1 MRFPFLQA
9 RQKEA
14 DLRSSRIN
22 VALLLLSFVFLT
34 AILSVNGVR
43 QWQQDHQRFIR
54 EVEVTLENYVQQSG
68 LLAQAG
74 FHTNVMFSRGY
85 LPLFER
91 TIEGDSAARDALWQ
105 EMQQA
110 IFNLTG
116 YAVLDADGR
125 TLFQGGQSL
134 HNDELTDIWV
144 NILSLDEQN
153 GVFTLRYGAA
163 GGFYFYNRFTD
174 SQGNIRYYVSR
185 RSYSKLS
192 SIIYEGGFPGFEML
206 LIDTRTNTIAMREDY
221 YADSA
226 NQPRLQ
232 PSDAENILYRTRIPF
247 THWDVIAL
255 PVSPPLPLVIWE
267 RARNPVQVLLVFM
280 LLSSVLWWLLRRQ
293 EKQAIR
299 LDRQRRVS
307 EQRADR
313 ALSAIDDAYI
323 STDALGY
330 IDYVNPKGAALLIE
344 QGMADFQGKRLT
356 ELWPD
361 SQALWNRGLSAE
373 EIESLPARL
382 RQLTVSISQEVRIL
396 EQTCNPLFEG
406 RRITGNVWLLRD
418 ITESMHAQTI
428 LEESRQRY
436 KALFEEASVGHCLLD
451 IRSFMNGGQDVR
463 LLKVNDATVRMM
475 QARDEAH
482 LLQHYKTLTRPEHN
496 EFQAALQRMRTLG
509 LQTTQFEVA
518 VQTLGHEPRYF
529 WVNLSLRTGQ
539 EGQALASLIDITEQK
554 QSTEKIREREA
565 FWSRVTASLP
575 DLMYVVKIDENLN
588 TNIVYANRSIGALLG
603 FPRNEDPRYD
613 WKLYSLESERAII
626 QDALQRNRNTP
637 MGKTNESILRF
648 RHYDG
653 SIRVI
658 KFLDTPFSQDDA
670 GFVDCYVGSARD
682 VTEDFEQQEQT
693 LESERRYRLL
703 AENISDVIWATDLN
717 LNFNFVSSSVESLLG
732 YKPDELL
739 REGVKAIFKH
749 RDIHSIT
756 YKIRHEIKQ
765 ALEQPEKSR
774 HRNVIIR
781 KDVTATSKNGS
792 EVLLE
797 LQASPLWNDVG
808 ELQGIIGICRDVGEA
823 RHLEQELRLAAEVF
837 ANSNEAILITDNRL
851 RIVKFNQAF
860 STIAGYNASEI
871 IGKTPDVFIASE
883 RHEAHFFTTIGEALV
898 IDGYW
903 QGEITYRKANGETR
917 TGWAGVSAIRNDDHE
932 VQSLII
938 IMSDITER
946 KVIEERIHKLAY
958 YDPLTGL
965 PNRSQLN
972 ERLNV
977 MLSTAATSDHSVA
990 LLFIDLDRFKP
1001 INDSMGH
1008 PAGDQVLKEVAQ
1020 RLQNC
1025 VKKHD
1030 LVCRMGGDEFTVAL
1044 GGQLNNDSA
1053 ADTAVKVAERILHAL
1068 NRPYFLDQRE
1078 VFLSGSIGIAIY
1090 PHDGT
1095 SVIELLKNADM
1106 AMYHAKDLGRDNV
1119 QFFNE
1124 AMNQKAVQLLE
1135 LENDLRHA
1143 LERNELEL
1151 YYQPQYL
1158 SATGEAIAAEA
1169 LLRWHHPQKGTIPP
1183 GLFIPI
1189 IEDTG
1194 LIVPIGQWVLEQACR
1209 QLARWQQAGLRLQRV
1224 AVNVSVRQFKQ
1235 DEFLLIVR
1243 NAITQSGIR
1252 PDQLELEL
1260 TESILIDDIEHTLE
1274 VLNGLRAMGVRTAID
1289 DFGTGYSSLNYL
1301 KQFPVDILKI
1311 DRSFIQN
1318 LPGNNDDAQITRTI
1332 IAMAHNLGMGVIAE
1346 GVETSEQ
1353 LQFLVSAQ
1361 CEEVQGF
1368 LFSKPLPHE
1377 ACRQLLQDN
1386 HGH

>member
-1 MRFPFLQA
+1 MHFPLLPAGQG
-9 RQKEA
+9 ET
-14 DLRSSRIN
+14 LRSSRIN
-22 VALLLLSFVFLT
+22 LPLLLLSFVFLT
-34 AILSVNGVR
+34 SILAFNGVGQWR
-43 QWQQDHQRFIR
+43 QEQQRFAN
-54 EVEVTLENYVQQSG
+54 EVKLTLENYAQQSG

-74 FHTNVMFSRGY
+74 YHTNVMFSRGY
-85 LPLFER
+85 RKL
-91 TIEGDSAARDALWQ
+91 IEQSIGGDSNARQALWQ

-116 YAVLDADGR
+116 YAMLDDQGNALLYDGP
-125 TLFQGGQSL
+125 LLNSA
-134 HNDELTDIWV
+134 ELTDIWV
-144 NILSLDEQN
+144 NILSLDDDQ
-153 GVFTLRYGAA
+153 GIFTLRYGAQ
-163 GGFYFYNRFTD
+163 GGFYFYNRFSD

-185 RSYSKLS
+185 RAYSKLS
-192 SIIYEGGFPGFEML
+192 SIIYDGDFPGFEMI
-206 LIDTRTNTIAMREDY
+206 LIDTRTNTIGMRENY

-226 NQPRLQ
+226 NQPPLRADDEQ
-232 PSDAENILYRTRIPF
+232 AVVHRVRIPF

-255 PVSPPLPLVIWE
+255 PVHTNSYDIVWNRIRTPL
-267 RARNPVQVLLVFM
+267 QVLLVFIA
-280 LLSSVLWWLLRRQ
+280 LSSILWWLLRKQERQ
-293 EKQAIR
+293 AHR
-299 LDRQRRVS
+299 LEQQRRVS

-313 ALSAIDDAYI
+313 ALNAIDDAYI
-323 STDALGY
+323 STDILSV
-330 IDYVNPKGAALLIE
+330 IDYVNPKGAALLLE
-344 QGMADFQGKRLT
+344 QGISDFLGKRLT
-356 ELWPD
+356 DVWPD
-361 SQALWNRGLSAE
+361 ANALWNRGISPE
-373 EIESLPARL
+373 EMESLQESS
-382 RQLTVSISQEVRIL
+382 RQLSLRIGDEQRIL
-396 EQTCNPLFEG
+396 EQICNPLYEG
-406 RRITGNVWLLRD
+406 RRISGIVWLLRD
-418 ITESMHAQTI
+418 VTDAVQARQAV
-428 LEESRQRY
+428 EESRLRY

-451 IRSFMNGGQDVR
+451 IQGFPGNGGNIR
-463 LLKVNDATVRMM
+463 LINVNEAAVRMM
-475 QARDEAH
+475 QARDAQQ
-482 LLQHYKTLTRPEHN
+482 LLNDYMRLVNPGRN
-496 EFQAALQRMRTLG
+496 ELYAALRRAMTLNLQATEFELPVITFRGEQR
-509 LQTTQFEVA
+509 F
-518 VQTLGHEPRYF
+518 F
-529 WVNLSLRTGQ
+529 WVNLSLRSGTP
-539 EGQALASLIDITEQK
+539 GQALASIIDITEQK
-554 QSTEKIREREA
+554 LSIEKTKEREA
-565 FWSRVTASLP
+565 FWAKVMEALP
-575 DLMYVVKIDENLN
+575 DVVYVVDLDEQLR
-588 TNIVYANRSIGALLG
+588 NRIIYRNRTMGELLG
-603 FPRNEDPRYD
+603 YGTDSSDGNNWLQYADPEELKRMD
-613 WKLYSLESERAII
+613 TAMAE
-626 QDALQRNRNTP
+626 NRRLR
-637 MGKTNESILRF
+637 MGQTREAVARF
-648 RHYDG
+648 RHADG
-653 SIRVI
+653 SIRII
-658 KFLDTPFSQDDA
+658 KFRDTPFILNEH
-670 GFVDCYVGSARD
+670 GHVDRYIGTARD
-682 VTEDFEQQEQT
+682 VTEDFEQQELI

-717 LNFNFVSSSVESLLG
+717 LNFNFVSSSVEAILG

-739 REGVKAIFKH
+739 REGVKAIFK
-749 RDIHSIT
+749 RSDIKAIT
-756 YKIRHEIKQ
+756 YKIRHEIKL
-765 ALEQPEKSR
+765 ALQNPDVAR
-774 HRNVIIR
+774 QRNIIIR
-781 KDVTATSKNGS
+781 KDVFATDKKGA

-797 LQASPLWNDVG
+797 LQASPLWNDNG

-823 RHLEQELRLAAEVF
+823 RMLERELQLAAEVF
-837 ANSNEAILITDNRL
+837 ANSNEAILITDQHL

-860 STIAGYNASEI
+860 ATITGYTAADI
-871 IGKTPDVFIASE
+871 LGRTPDILIASE
-883 RHEAHFFTTIGEALV
+883 RHDDHFFSSIGEALV
-898 IDGYW
+898 IEGYW
-903 QGEITYRKANGETR
+903 QGEISYQKANGETR
-917 TGWAGVSAIRNDDHE
+917 TGWAGVSAIRSADHE

-946 KVIEERIHKLAY
+946 KVIEERIHRLAY

-965 PNRSQLN
+965 PNRSQLH

-977 MLSTAATSDHSVA
+977 MLEEGRRENQSVA

-1008 PAGDQVLKEVAQ
+1008 PAGDQVLKEVAN

-1044 GGQLNNDSA
+1044 GAQLSNDSA

-1068 NRPYFLDQRE
+1068 NRPYLLDQRE

-1090 PHDGT
+1090 PHDGN

-1151 YYQPQYL
+1151 YYQPQYQ
-1158 SATGEAIAAEA
+1158 SSSGIAIAAEA
-1169 LLRWHHPQKGTIPP
+1169 LLRWHHPHKGTIPP

-1209 QLARWQQAGLRLQRV
+1209 QLARWQQLGLQLQRV

-1243 NAITQSGIR
+1243 NAITRAGIR

-1318 LPGNNDDAQITRTI
+1318 LPDNNDDAQITRTI

-1346 GVETSEQ
+1346 GVETHEQ
-1353 LQFLVSAQ
+1353 LQFLISAQ

-1377 ACRQLLQDN
+1377 ACRQLLQN
-1386 HGH
+1386 QNEQ